1 MFRAIRM
8 NDDRTPLTFWLGLL
22 SLAAS
27 LAVLVF
33 QQTLGEMLGIGVM
46 LLWLGLGGLG
56 IYLMGLGRR

>member
-1 MFRAIRM
+1 M